1 MAIDTSRKNRPA
13 LSALT
18 VCLVAVLWL
27 AAGPVAAM
35 PPIQHWETPN
45 GARVYY
51 VPAPQLPMVDVRIV
65 FDAGGARDGKAP
77 GLAALTNALLDQG
90 AAGADAN
97 RVAERFDEVGAQ
109 LDTGSLR
116 DMAWLGL
123 RTLTEGALMEQAV
136 AAFTDVLTQPDFKA
150 NDLQRQR
157 ERMLVALQLQQ
168 QKPDAVAEKA
178 FYRALYGDHPYGSPP
193 EGTTESLSSLTR
205 EDVLAFYRQYYV
217 ARNAVIGIVGAVSRL
232 EAEKLAAG
240 IVKSLA
246 AGRTAEPL
254 PPVPELTASKE
265 VLVSFPSTQTHVLM
279 GRPGV
284 ARGDPEYFSLYVG
297 DYIFGGGGLVSLLSQ
312 EIREQ
317 RGLSY
322 SVYSQFI
329 PMARKGPFEIGLQ
342 TRNDQVEEAL
352 GVVRDTL
359 ARYLE
364 EGPSEKRLEAAKK
377 HITGGYPLRIDS
389 NGKILQYLVSIGF
402 YHLPIDYLETFN
414 ARIEAV
420 TRDDAKAAFE
430 RHVLAQR
437 MVTVVVGGESRSSRD
452 AANKE
457 VAFLR

>member
-1 MAIDTSRKNRPA
+1 
-13 LSALT
+13 
-18 VCLVAVLWL
+18 
-27 AAGPVAAM
+27 
-35 PPIQHWETPN
+35 
-45 GARVYY
+45 
-51 VPAPQLPMVDVRIV
+51 
-65 FDAGGARDGKAP
+65 
-77 GLAALTNALLDQG
+77 
-90 AAGADAN
+90 
-97 RVAERFDEVGAQ
+97 

-136 AAFTDVLTQPDFKA
+136 AAFTDVLTQPDFKS

-178 FYRALYGDHPYGSPP
+178 FYRVLYGDHPYGSPP

-205 EDVLAFYRQYYV
+205 DDVLAFYRQYYV

-246 AGRTAEPL
+246 VGRTAKPL
-254 PPVPELTASKE
+254 PPVPELTASKK
-265 VLVSFPSTQTHVLM
+265 VVVSFPSTQTHVLM

-284 ARGDPEYFSLYVG
+284 ARGDPDYFSLYVAN
-297 DYIFGGGGLVSLLSQ
+297 YVFGGGGLVSLLSQ

-352 GVVRDTL
+352 GVTRDTL

-364 EGPSEKRLEAAKK
+364 EGPSEKQLEAAKK
-377 HITGGYPLRIDS
+377 NITGGYPLRIDS
-389 NGKILQYLVSIGF
+389 NGKILEYLVSIGF

-414 ARIEAV
+414 ARIESV
-420 TRDDAKAAFE
+420 SRDDAKAAFE
-430 RHVLAQR
+430 RDVLAQR
-437 MVTVVVGGESRSSRD
+437 MVTVVVGGESRSSRGV
-452 AANKE
+452 ANKE